1 MTTGNLI
8 KYGGLLGIGIGG
20 GALAT
25 SILRPTYA
33 TGTGNIYTQ
42 QSGGGWLDSIMQM
55 IMPLM
60 MIGMMLPMMQGMF
73 SGSTKKKDED

>member
-1 MTTGNLI
+1 MTTGNLL
-8 KYGGLLGIGIGG
+8 KYGGLIGIGVG
-20 GALAT
+20 AGALTT

-33 TGTGNIYTQ
+33 TGTGNIVTQ
-42 QSGGGWLDSIMQM
+42 NTGGGWLDSIMQM